1 MTVLAIVKWRTMR
14 VLQSFLVM
22 PERLGHKK
30 MQRMVKLM
38 EHPEIATD
46 WFRQQLRSKGGI
58 QKVSL

>member
-1 MTVLAIVKWRTMR
+1 MR

-46 WFRQQLRSKGGI
+46 WFRQQLRSKVGI